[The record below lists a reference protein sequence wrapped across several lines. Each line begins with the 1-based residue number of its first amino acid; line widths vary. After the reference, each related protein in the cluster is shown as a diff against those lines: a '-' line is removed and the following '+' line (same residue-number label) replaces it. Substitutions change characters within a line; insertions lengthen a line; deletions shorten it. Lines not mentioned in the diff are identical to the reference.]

1 MQGFFCKMMDYV
13 NSGWRRMMAF
23 YRAIVKLSNQ
33 QAFLI
38 SQTETVV
45 LEELYNSQTTQT
57 NRETTDFK
65 CS

>member
-13 NSGWRRMMAF
+13 NSGWRRMMAL

-33 QAFLI
+33 QVFLR

-45 LEELYNSQTTQT
+45 LEELYN
-57 NRETTDFK
+57 
-65 CS
+65 